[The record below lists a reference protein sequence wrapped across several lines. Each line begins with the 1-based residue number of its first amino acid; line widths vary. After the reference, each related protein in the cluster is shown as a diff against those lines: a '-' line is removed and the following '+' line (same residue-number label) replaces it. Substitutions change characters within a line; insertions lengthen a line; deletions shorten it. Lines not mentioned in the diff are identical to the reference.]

1 MRSTHSGYTRLTKA
15 HKISATGIAA
25 ASIAAAAFAAVSA
38 GTASAAETRPVK
50 TVAWNAESFG
60 ATQQDELTRAVADA
74 AAQGKTEAA
83 AVKKAAADADAKKKA
98 DADAAAKAKAD
109 KERVVK
115 AAASRSEARKPV
127 KAAPAKPAAPAPKAY
142 GDNLEGWIA
151 QALDIMHAK
160 GIPGS
165 YDGVKRNIMRESTGN
180 PKAINDWDVNAVN
193 GVPSK
198 GLLQI
203 IDPTFKAYHVEGTSW
218 DIWDPVANIVASCN
232 YAADKYGSMDNVN
245 SAY

>member
-1 MRSTHSGYTRLTKA
+1 MRSTHSGYTRLSKV
-15 HKISATGIAA
+15 HKFSAAGLGAAGAA
-25 ASIAAAAFAAVSA
+25 AVAFAVVSG
-38 GTASAAETRPVK
+38 GT
-50 TVAWNAESFG
+50 
-60 ATQQDELTRAVADA
+60 AVADA
-74 AAQGKTEAA
+74 RPVVKPVAFEAKAFAGQGQGEAARHADEAA
-83 AVKKAAADADAKKKA
+83 ARAKTE
-98 DADAAAKAKAD
+98 AAAKAKAEAD
-109 KERVVK
+109 KERAGK
-115 AAASRSEARKPV
+115 QAANRSTTREPV
-127 KAAPAKPAAPAPKAY
+127 RKPAAAAPKAY
-142 GDNLEGWIA
+142 GDNLEGWIS
-151 QALDIMHAK
+151 QALDIMKAK
-160 GIPGS
+160 GIPAS

-180 PKAINDWDVNAVN
+180 PRAINDWDVNAVN